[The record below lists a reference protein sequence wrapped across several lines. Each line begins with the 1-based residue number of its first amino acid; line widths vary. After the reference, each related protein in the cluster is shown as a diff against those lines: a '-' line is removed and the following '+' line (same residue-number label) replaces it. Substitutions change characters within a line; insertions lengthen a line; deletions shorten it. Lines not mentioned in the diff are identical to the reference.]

1 MGKIIEFTKEEQ
13 ELVAGIDVA
22 EHLTDLGNCKRFITE
37 TKGLFRY
44 LFDLG
49 KWSYF
54 DGQVWKV
61 DRSGDKVSRA
71 AEMTVRSI
79 YKEAAECDHVKTR
92 LAIAD
97 HARRSESAPKIK
109 AMLQLSEPR
118 LSLDVT
124 EVDPDPWLLNC
135 QNGVIDLKTGQLLEH
150 SPNYLIDKM
159 VTAEYCPT
167 AECPEWLKFLDV
179 IMQGDREM
187 VFFLQKV
194 VGYCLT
200 GITDE
205 RAFFVLHG
213 SGKNGKSVFC
223 ETLASLF
230 SGYSQ
235 KISSDALLLKRYGD
249 DGKRDLASL
258 RGIRFVFASETAE
271 GRRLAENKVKE
282 ITGQDT
288 VEGRFLYHE
297 KFEYKPIFKL
307 LLHTNH
313 KPDIRGTDAA
323 IWDRVRLIP
332 FDYRFDGSVP
342 RRQVD
347 EMFEREFAGILRWA
361 VDGCLLWL
369 SDGLE
374 TPEPVLNATKEYRNE
389 SDVLAEFIEDRL
401 IFEGK
406 ARVVKGD
413 LYEEYIKWAEGNKE
427 YILSKTKI
435 GQLLKERGVNED
447 RTGSVRY
454 WVGVGLK
461 E

>member
-1 MGKIIEFTKEEQ
+1 M
-13 ELVAGIDVA
+13 
-22 EHLTDLGNCKRFITE
+22 
-37 TKGLFRY
+37 RY

-49 KWSYF
+49 KWTYF
-54 DGQVWKV
+54 DGKVWKV
-61 DRSGDKVSRA
+61 DRSGDKVSKA
-71 AEMTVRSI
+71 AELTVRSI
-79 YKEAAECDHVKTR
+79 YREAAECENKKAR
-92 LAIAD
+92 EALGD
-97 HARRSESAPKIK
+97 HARRSESAAKIK

-118 LSLDVT
+118 LALDVT

-135 QNGVIDLKTGQLLEH
+135 QNGVVDLKTGQLLEH
-150 SPNYLIDKM
+150 RPDYLIDKM
-159 VTAEYCPT
+159 VLAEYDPT
-167 AECPEWLKFLDV
+167 AECPQWEKFLDV
-179 IMQGDREM
+179 IMQGDKDM

-223 ETLASLF
+223 ETLATLF
-230 SGYSQ
+230 AGYSQ

-249 DGKRDLASL
+249 DAKRDLASL

-282 ITGQDT
+282 IVGQDT

-307 LLHTNH
+307 FLHTNH
-313 KPDIRGTDAA
+313 KPDIRGTDEA
-323 IWDRVRLIP
+323 IWDRIKLIP
-332 FDYRFDGSVP
+332 FNHRFDGSVP

-389 SDVLAEFIEDRL
+389 SDVLAEFLEDRCL
-401 IFEGK
+401 IESG
-406 ARVVKGD
+406 AQVVKGD
-413 LYEEYIKWAEGNKE
+413 LYSEYIDWTEN
-427 YILSKTKI
+427 S
-435 GQLLKERGVNED
+435 KERPVSKKKFAQCLLEKGFAED
-447 RTGSVRY
+447 RKRDAGEVKRF
-454 WVGVGLK
+454 WLGIGLR
-461 E
+461 

>member
-1 MGKIIEFTKEEQ
+1 M
-13 ELVAGIDVA
+13 
-22 EHLTDLGNCKRFITE
+22 
-37 TKGLFRY
+37 RY

-49 KWSYF
+49 KWCYF
-54 DGQVWKV
+54 DGRVWKV
-61 DRSGDKVSRA
+61 DRSGDKVSKA
-71 AEMTVRSI
+71 AELTVRSI
-79 YKEAAECDHVKTR
+79 YQEAADSEDKKTR
-92 LAIAD
+92 EALGA
-97 HARRSESAPKIK
+97 HAQRSESAPKIK
-109 AMLQLSEPR
+109 ALLSLAEPR
-118 LSLDVT
+118 LALDVT

-150 SPNYLIDKM
+150 SPDHLIDKM
-159 VTAEYCPT
+159 VMAEYDPT
-167 AECPEWLKFLDV
+167 AECPEWEKFVDV
-179 IMQGDREM
+179 IMQGDQDM
-187 VFFLQKV
+187 VFFLQKI

-213 SGKNGKSVFC
+213 SGKNGKTVFC

-271 GRRLAENKVKE
+271 GRRLAVNKVKE
-282 ITGQDT
+282 IVGQDT

-313 KPDIRGTDAA
+313 KPDIRETAEA

-374 TPEPVLNATKEYRNE
+374 TPEPVLKATKDYKAE
-389 SDVLAEFIEDRL
+389 SDVLAEFIEDNL
-401 IFEGK
+401 SFEVG

-413 LYEEYIKWAEGNKE
+413 LYSEYVKWAEDNKE
-427 YILSKTKI
+427 YILSKTKV
-435 GQLLKERGVNED
+435 GQLLKERGVDED

-454 WVGVGLK
+454 WVGVCLK
-461 E
+461 QDG